1 MKRRMKLFPRIA
13 FLSCLA
19 LVAFGVFVTFTAA
32 RTSIAAGEAVITYR
46 KVFKGSTPE
55 SVEIIIR
62 ETGKCTYDIRQLAED
77 PKAQEFEVGQPIR
90 EKILSLAKELN
101 YFRNL
106 DLDTHRKIANLG
118 AKTFRYEKDGIANEV
133 TYNYTVNTPA
143 SQLQQIF
150 EGLSYQ
156 QDYMQTLA
164 RTLKYD
170 RLGLYDVLGFL
181 ETDLDNGVIPEPE
194 HLLPILEQISNDTHV
209 IEIARS
215 RARAITTRIRNAK

>member
-1 MKRRMKLFPRIA
+1 VKLEMKLFPKIA
-13 FLSCLA
+13 IVFCFALA
-19 LVAFGVFVTFTAA
+19 AFVTFTAA
-32 RTSIAAGEAVITYR
+32 LPVFAADEAVITYR

-55 SVEIIIR
+55 SVELIIR

-77 PKAQEFEVGQPIR
+77 PKATEFEISPAIR
-90 EKILSLAKELN
+90 EKIFSLAKELN

-118 AKTFRYEKDGIANEV
+118 AKTFRYEKDGVASEV

-150 EGLSYQ
+150 EGLGYQ

-170 RLGLYDVLGFL
+170 RLGLYDVLGYL
-181 ETDLDNGVIPEPE
+181 EADLDNGVIPEPE
-194 HLLPILEQISNDTHV
+194 HLLPVLEQIANDTHV

>member
-1 MKRRMKLFPRIA
+1 VLATSLAAFPA
-13 FLSCLA
+13 
-19 LVAFGVFVTFTAA
+19 
-32 RTSIAAGEAVITYR
+32 IAAGDAVITYR
-46 KVFKGSTPE
+46 KVFKGSVPE
-55 SVEIIIR
+55 SVEITIG
-62 ETGKCTYDIRQLAED
+62 ESGKCTFDIRQLAED
-77 PKAQEFEVGQPIR
+77 PKPQEFDVGQPIR
-90 EKILSLAKELN
+90 EKIFSLAKELN
-101 YFRNL
+101 NFRNL

-118 AKTFRYEKDGIANEV
+118 AKTFRYEKDGVANEV

-156 QDYMQTLA
+156 QDHMQTLQ

-170 RLGLYDVLGFL
+170 RLGLYDALGYL

-194 HLLPILEQISNDTHV
+194 HLLPVLEQIANDTHV

-215 RARAITTRIRNAK
+215 RARAITARIRNAK

>member
-1 MKRRMKLFPRIA
+1 VKLEMKLFPKIA
-13 FLSCLA
+13 IVFCFALA
-19 LVAFGVFVTFTAA
+19 AFVTLAA
-32 RTSIAAGEAVITYR
+32 LPAFAADEAVITYR

-55 SVEIIIR
+55 SVELIIR

-77 PKAQEFEVGQPIR
+77 PKATEFEISPAIR
-90 EKILSLAKELN
+90 EKIFSLAKELN

-118 AKTFRYEKDGIANEV
+118 AKTFRYEKEGVASEV

-150 EGLSYQ
+150 EGLGYQ

-170 RLGLYDVLGFL
+170 RLGLYDVLGYL
-181 ETDLDNGVIPEPE
+181 EADLDNGVIPEPE
-194 HLLPILEQISNDTHV
+194 HLLPILEQIANDTHV

>member
-1 MKRRMKLFPRIA
+1 MKLFPRIIIAVGLVLATSLAA
-13 FLSCLA
+13 FPA
-19 LVAFGVFVTFTAA
+19 
-32 RTSIAAGEAVITYR
+32 IAAGDAVITYR
-46 KVFKGSTPE
+46 KVFKGSVPE
-55 SVEIIIR
+55 SVEITIG
-62 ETGKCTYDIRQLAED
+62 ESGKCTFDIRQLAED
-77 PKAQEFEVGQPIR
+77 PKPQEFDVGQPIR
-90 EKILSLAKELN
+90 EKIFSLAKELN
-101 YFRNL
+101 NFRNL

-118 AKTFRYEKDGIANEV
+118 AKTFRYEKDGVANEV

-156 QDYMQTLA
+156 QDHMQTLQ

-170 RLGLYDVLGFL
+170 RLGLYDALGYL

-194 HLLPILEQISNDTHV
+194 HLLPVLEQIANDTHV

-215 RARAITTRIRNAK
+215 RARAITARIRNAK

>member
-1 MKRRMKLFPRIA
+1 MKRKMRLFPRIA
-13 FLSCLA
+13 ILSCLA
-19 LVAFGVFVTFTAA
+19 LLAIALALPSTAA
-32 RTSIAAGEAVITYR
+32 GDASITYR

-55 SVEIIIR
+55 SVELIIR
-62 ETGKCTYDIRQLAED
+62 ESGKCTYDIRQLAED
-77 PKAQEFEVGQPIR
+77 PKATEFEVGQPIR
-90 EKILSLAKELN
+90 EKIFSLAKDLN

-118 AKTFRYEKDGIANEV
+118 AKTFRYEKDGVASEV

-143 SQLQQIF
+143 TQLQQIF

-170 RLGLYDVLGFL
+170 RLGLYDVLGYL
-181 ETDLDNGVIPEPE
+181 EADLENGVIPEPE
-194 HLLPILEQISNDTHV
+194 HLLPILEQISNDSHV

-215 RARAITTRIRNAK
+215 RARAITTRIRNGK

>member
-1 MKRRMKLFPRIA
+1 MKLKMKLFSRIGIL
-13 FLSCLA
+13 FCVA
-19 LVAFGVFVTFTAA
+19 LIVFVATLPT
-32 RTSIAAGEAVITYR
+32 IAAGDAAITYR
-46 KVFKGSTPE
+46 KVFKGSVPE
-55 SVEIIIR
+55 SVERIIR

-77 PKAQEFEVGQPIR
+77 PKATDFEVGQPIR
-90 EKILSLAKELN
+90 EKIFALAKDLN
-101 YFRNL
+101 YFHNL

-118 AKTFRYEKDGIANEV
+118 AKTFRYEKDGAANEV

-156 QDYMQTLA
+156 QDYMQTLP

-181 ETDLDNGVIPEPE
+181 EADLENGVIPEPE
-194 HLLPILEQISNDTHV
+194 HLLPVLEQIANDSHV

-215 RARAITTRIRNAK
+215 RARAITTKIRNAK

>member
-1 MKRRMKLFPRIA
+1 MKRKMKLFPRIA
-13 FLSCLA
+13 IQLCLA
-19 LVAFGVFVTFTAA
+19 LVAVIVVGAVAA
-32 RTSIAAGEAVITYR
+32 PRPSIAAGDAIITYR

-55 SVEIIIR
+55 SVELIIR

-90 EKILSLAKELN
+90 EKIFSLAKELN
-101 YFRNL
+101 YFKNL

-118 AKTFRYEKDGIANEV
+118 AKTFRYEKEGTANEV

-181 ETDLDNGVIPEPE
+181 EADLDNGVIPEPE
-194 HLLPILEQISNDTHV
+194 HLLPLLEQISNDTHV

>member
-1 MKRRMKLFPRIA
+1 MLATSLAAFPA
-13 FLSCLA
+13 
-19 LVAFGVFVTFTAA
+19 
-32 RTSIAAGEAVITYR
+32 IAAGDAVITYR
-46 KVFKGSTPE
+46 KVFKGSVPE
-55 SVEIIIR
+55 SVEITIG
-62 ETGKCTYDIRQLAED
+62 ESGKCTFDIRQLAED
-77 PKAQEFEVGQPIR
+77 PKPQEFDVGQPIR
-90 EKILSLAKELN
+90 EKIFSLAKELN
-101 YFRNL
+101 NFRNL

-118 AKTFRYEKDGIANEV
+118 AKTFRYEKDGVANEV

-156 QDYMQTLA
+156 QDHMQTLQ

-170 RLGLYDVLGFL
+170 RLGLYDALGYL

-194 HLLPILEQISNDTHV
+194 HLLPVLEQIANDTHV

-215 RARAITTRIRNAK
+215 RARAITARIRNAK

>member
-1 MKRRMKLFPRIA
+1 VKRKMKLFPRLVV
-13 FLSCLA
+13 LSVLA
-19 LVAFGVFVTFTAA
+19 LTAFAIA
-32 RTSIAAGEAVITYR
+32 MPSRAAGEAVITYT
-46 KVFKGSTPE
+46 KIFKGSVPE
-55 SVEIIIR
+55 SVELIIR

-77 PKAQEFEVGQPIR
+77 PKAAEFEVGQPIR
-90 EKILSLAKELN
+90 EKIFSLAKELN
-101 YFRNL
+101 YFNKL

-118 AKTFRYEKDGIANEV
+118 AKTFRYEKDGVTNEV

-156 QDYMQTLA
+156 QDHLQTLQ

-170 RLGLYDVLGFL
+170 RLGLYDALGYF
-181 ETDLDNGVIPEPE
+181 ESDLDNGVIPEPE
-194 HLLPILEQISNDTHV
+194 HLLPVLEQIANDTHV

-215 RARAITTRIRNAK
+215 RARAITARIRNAK

>member
-1 MKRRMKLFPRIA
+1 MNFEMKLFPRIIIAVGLVLATSLAA
-13 FLSCLA
+13 FPA
-19 LVAFGVFVTFTAA
+19 
-32 RTSIAAGEAVITYR
+32 IAAGDAVITYR
-46 KVFKGSTPE
+46 KVFKGSVPE
-55 SVEIIIR
+55 SVEITIG
-62 ETGKCTYDIRQLAED
+62 ESGKCTFDIRQLAED
-77 PKAQEFEVGQPIR
+77 PKPQEFDVGQPIR
-90 EKILSLAKELN
+90 EKIFSLAKELN
-101 YFRNL
+101 NFRNL

-118 AKTFRYEKDGIANEV
+118 AKTFRYEKDGVANEV

-156 QDYMQTLA
+156 QDHMQTLQ

-170 RLGLYDVLGFL
+170 RLGLYDALGYL

-194 HLLPILEQISNDTHV
+194 HLLPVLEQIANDTHV

-215 RARAITTRIRNAK
+215 RARAITARIRNAK

>member
-13 FLSCLA
+13 ILLCLA
-19 LVAFGVFVTFTAA
+19 LTAFGAFVTFTAA
-32 RTSIAAGEAVITYR
+32 LPSIAAGDAVITYR

-55 SVEIIIR
+55 SVELIIR
-62 ETGKCTYDIRQLAED
+62 ESGKCTYDIRQLAED
-77 PKAQEFEVGQPIR
+77 PKATEFEVGQPIR
-90 EKILSLAKELN
+90 EKIFSLAKELN

-118 AKTFRYEKDGIANEV
+118 AKTFRYEKDGAASEV

-181 ETDLDNGVIPEPE
+181 EVDLENGVIPEPE
-194 HLLPILEQISNDTHV
+194 HLLPVLEQISNDTHV

>member
-1 MKRRMKLFPRIA
+1 MAVLF
-13 FLSCLA
+13 CLA
-19 LVAFGVFVTFTAA
+19 CAAFVAFVTFAVTPPA
-32 RTSIAAGEAVITYR
+32 TAAGEAVITYR

-55 SVEIIIR
+55 SVELIIT
-62 ETGKCTYDIRQLAED
+62 ENGKCTYDIRQLAED
-77 PKAQEFEVGQPIR
+77 PKATEFEIGQPIR
-90 EKILSLAKELN
+90 EKIFALAKELN

-118 AKTFRYEKDGIANEV
+118 AKTFRYEKDGAASEV

-156 QDYMQTLA
+156 QDYMQTLQ

-170 RLGLYDVLGFL
+170 RLGLYDVLGYL
-181 ETDLDNGVIPEPE
+181 EADLDNGVIPEPE
-194 HLLPILEQISNDTHV
+194 HLLPVLEQIANDIHV

-215 RARAITTRIRNAK
+215 RARAITSKIRNAK